1 MSFQSIP
8 HPPPRKDIV
17 APTTELAKC
26 HLSTGYV
33 TDDCRASLMDCKW
46 LDRLSKARTSL
57 VPVAAIA
64 SLVQWRAMF
73 GETQS
78 QQCGTAGGSC
88 GLCSLK
94 GLRL

>member
-1 MSFQSIP
+1 
-8 HPPPRKDIV
+8 
-17 APTTELAKC
+17 
-26 HLSTGYV
+26 
-33 TDDCRASLMDCKW
+33 MDCKW